1 MAQQSIIAS
10 GASFSIGL
18 GEGVTNL
25 AIGLSGTFGSG
36 NFTFEASCDGGATW
50 DPTDATR
57 SVGAVVESVTGVL
70 TGPAAPAYSWDVSVG
85 GYTHFRMRCTALASG
100 TALID
105 INPYRGGPETA
116 PVVSGAVTV
125 SGTATASGTAAH
137 SAAASGNPVQGG
149 GVVRTAADLTLVA
162 GDAAAIAMTSGNQ
175 QLVKVGGLP
184 ELDLQTTTT
193 LTTNAD
199 VAIMAAGGA
208 SIRNYLTDLT
218 LQNTNAVATTVAL
231 RDGTTALWSVSLP
244 ASMALPVHFNFN
256 TPKRSAANTALNLL
270 CGTTGA
276 NVLASAGG
284 YRAF

>member
-105 INPYRGGPETA
+105 IRRENLGSGSTPLTLGQHEEILERITA
-116 PVVSGAVTV
+116 RDPAGAR
-125 SGTATASGTAAH
+125 TAMAAH
-137 SAAASGNPVQGG
+137 LEGVAAWWRTHVTAASG
-149 GVVRTAADLTLVA
+149 
-162 GDAAAIAMTSGNQ
+162 
-175 QLVKVGGLP
+175 
-184 ELDLQTTTT
+184 E
-193 LTTNAD
+193 
-199 VAIMAAGGA
+199 
-208 SIRNYLTDLT
+208 
-218 LQNTNAVATTVAL
+218 
-231 RDGTTALWSVSLP
+231 
-244 ASMALPVHFNFN
+244 
-256 TPKRSAANTALNLL
+256 
-270 CGTTGA
+270 TGA
-276 NVLASAGG
+276 A
-284 YRAF
+284 